1 MSSTDN
7 RRVVVTGYGM
17 VTPLGR
23 NAQETFDNARLGV
36 SGIRRITSFD
46 TSGLPTD
53 IGGEIDPA
61 WIAAI
66 TETLCEAN
74 IRYDGRIEK
83 FVTRSDTLM
92 LAATLEAIG
101 MARLQLQQ
109 PQRIGV
115 SLGNHGQNPTV
126 EDMMF
131 LHRFYDGKGNWDVRA
146 LERTG
151 GYPFFNFFK
160 RKPDVASA
168 LIAAAFKFSG
178 PNLSV
183 ASACAAGAQAIGEAV
198 CLIREGRARV
208 MIAGGAESCL
218 DYTGF
223 VGFVLI
229 KALAQKYTSPQ
240 KASRP
245 FDRRRSGFV
254 MSEGAGAIVL
264 EDLEHATSRNATIY
278 GEILGYGSSADAYRI
293 TDTHPKGDGAILAMR
308 AALKDANL
316 IVPGTTSEAIAN
328 ETIAKDSIDY
338 INAHGT
344 STVQNDLTETVAI
357 KQVFGDMAKDIP
369 VSSNKS
375 MLGHTIAAA
384 GAIEAI
390 LSIMGINASLLLPT
404 INYEHPDPKCD
415 LDYVPNEARPKQHKR
430 VLSNSFGFGGQ
441 NACLCIGKFE

>member
-1 MSSTDN
+1 MMPQ

-23 NAQETFDNARLGV
+23 NAQETFDNACQAT
-36 SGIRRITSFD
+36 SGIRTITSFD
-46 TSGLPTD
+46 TRGLPTD
-53 IGGEIDPA
+53 IGGEIDTA
-61 WIAAI
+61 WLAAI
-66 TETLCEAN
+66 KETLCEAHV
-74 IRYDGRIEK
+74 RYDGRMEK
-83 FVTRSDTLM
+83 FITRSDTLM
-92 LAATLEAIG
+92 LAATLEAVG
-101 MARLQLQQ
+101 MAGLQMQHQQ
-109 PQRIGV
+109 PRRIGV
-115 SLGNHGQNPTV
+115 SLGNHGQNPTI
-126 EDMMF
+126 EDMTF

-151 GYPFFNFFK
+151 GYPIFNFFK

-168 LIAAAFKFSG
+168 LIAAAFRFSG

-198 CLIREGRARV
+198 CLIREGRAGV

-229 KALAQKYTSPQ
+229 KALAQKYASPQ

-245 FDRRRSGFV
+245 FDRRRNGFV
-254 MSEGAGAIVL
+254 MSEGAGALVL
-264 EDLEHATSRNATIY
+264 EDIEHAMARNATIY

-293 TDTHPKGDGAILAMR
+293 TDTHPKGEGAILAMR
-308 AALKDANL
+308 AALRDANL
-316 IVPGTTSEAIAN
+316 LEPDSTTPLPGA
-328 ETIAKDSIDY
+328 IDY

-344 STVQNDLTETVAI
+344 STVQNDLTETLAI
-357 KQVFGDMAKDIP
+357 KQVFGSTAKDIP

-390 LSIMGINASLLLPT
+390 LSIMGINHSVLLPT

-415 LDYVPNEARPKQHKR
+415 LDYVPNQARHKQHRR